1 MGLYLYIAT
10 SGRTSRE
17 AAATEKHLPI
27 LSKNSLLLKK
37 IKPLFINKKS
47 YQAFNFFSYLN
58 ILDIRN
64 TSDDVFFFDISKTFY
79 SG

>member
-1 MGLYLYIAT
+1 MGLYLYIAA

-17 AAATEKHLPI
+17 AAASEKHLPI
-27 LSKNSLLLKK
+27 LSEKLLLLKE
-37 IKPLFINKKS
+37 IKSLLIKKKS

-58 ILDIRN
+58 IFDIRN
-64 TSDDVFFFDISKTFY
+64 TSDNILFFYVCDTLY